1 MQTVSS
7 RKPLVKP
14 PAALFHAWPY
24 IIIWH
29 PNVCIESKSCLER
42 AKAAIAIAAPP
53 TYSSHG
59 LRCNY
64 RVSQHR
70 NTCLQNSGHPS
81 ASSCGAMVG
90 FFIELNVIF
99 HLKTAG
105 LRDLLYGQNKKTIAG
120 KICTDTCHLV
130 QNNLHAVKLTNKFVC
145 CRNCC
150 DARTTILGNNYRIKF
165 LRKKCDPKWHKH
177 FCLLPFR
184 AFRAGLKTKFPVRV
198 I

>member
-64 RVSQHR
+64 RVNQHR

-90 FFIELNVIF
+90 SFIELNVIF

-105 LRDLLYGQNKKTIAG
+105 LRDLLYGKNKKKIAG

-150 DARTTILGNNYRIKF
+150 DARTKILGNNYRIKF
-165 LRKKCDPKWHKH
+165 LRKK
-177 FCLLPFR
+177 L
-184 AFRAGLKTKFPVRV
+184 
-198 I
+198 